1 MSQLDGAQGFVSPD
15 NPSSLEAS
23 DQPGFTLADV
33 PLSAA
38 EAQAMLAELS
48 QVRISEH
55 ERVNRIYHLEQALD
69 QALTYLDELR
79 QQLQEQSILEA
90 QLAKTEA
97 FASVQQQ
104 AIARLKQQL
113 QQLQHTL
120 SARDQVILSIL
131 GIMASAA
138 LLPPQSTLVEP
149 QLSQEALDTPK
160 QLTLDLEIDGGD
172 SGQVIELEMQLA
184 AAQQH
189 IQDLSALVTQLEMHL
204 KQANA
209 GLDKQQVL
217 ELTLRQTKGLVAERN
232 TTITALHKD
241 LAIAQ
246 IKVEELETQ
255 LAKQLK
261 VQAKW
266 QQNCQEL
273 EEERDRSQTRL
284 VGSEK
289 EIVEMQEQILQQAR
303 QASEYEAAVQHW
315 KDRYLSSQRQ
325 IIQLK
330 DLLEHALP
338 QSLSESD
345 THIPINTA
353 LIELLTALQDITDPE
368 LSDPLPLSAVPSPR
382 FNKLD
387 LPDFLIRRRN
397 YRPR

>member
-1 MSQLDGAQGFVSPD
+1 VSQPDGAQGFVSPD
-15 NPSSLEAS
+15 NPSPLEAS
-23 DQPGFTLADV
+23 DQPGFTLAGV

-48 QVRISEH
+48 QVRILEH

-120 SARDQVILSIL
+120 GSRDQVILSIL

-138 LLPPQSTLVEP
+138 LLPPQSTLVES
-149 QLSQEALDTPK
+149 QIQEALDTPK

-172 SGQVIELEMQLA
+172 SGQVLELEMQLT

-189 IQDLSALVTQLEMHL
+189 IQDLSALVTQLETHL

-217 ELTLRQTKGLVAERN
+217 ELTLRQTKALVTERN
-232 TTITALHKD
+232 TTIAALQKD

-284 VGSEK
+284 VASEK

-315 KDRYLSSQRQ
+315 KDRYLASQRQ

-397 YRPR
+397 YRSR